1 VAGSHLYAVGK
12 VGNAWGDT
20 DPFGPRGRRLS
31 VRSSAMGQWWSSLT
45 AVNKGFYVAA
55 GFFSIV
61 FLYQFIMS
69 IIGLAGG
76 EMDFDGHGHA
86 DADAH
91 ADFDADAHADVDGDF
106 HADVHADVDADVHLD
121 GHGYGIESGSASAAA
136 ESVAAFRL
144 FSIRALL
151 AFCTMFAWAA
161 AMYLDMDH
169 AMIWS
174 LLYATGWGLL
184 GWAAIILLINWLRRL
199 AETGTA
205 DLATCVGHGGTVYL
219 DIPADGLGEV
229 RVSVS
234 GVITMVKAR
243 SADEEKIEAHT
254 PVRVIRMLDRTT
266 VLVQSTET
274 RKEDEK

>member
-1 VAGSHLYAVGK
+1 
-12 VGNAWGDT
+12 
-20 DPFGPRGRRLS
+20 
-31 VRSSAMGQWWSSLT
+31 MGEWWRSLT

-55 GFFSIV
+55 GFFSII

-76 EMDFDGHGHA
+76 EMDFDGHGHGDA
-86 DADAH
+86 DGDADFDADAH
-91 ADFDADAHADVDGDF
+91 ADFDADAHADFDADAHADFDADAHADF
-106 HADVHADVDADVHLD
+106 HGDAHADVHLD
-121 GHGYGIESGSASAAA
+121 GYGHDIESGSASAAA
-136 ESVAAFRL
+136 DSVAAFRL
-144 FSIRALL
+144 FSIRAIL

-219 DIPADGLGEV
+219 DIPADGVGEV